1 MPFLRL
7 IPSVLAAVLAVLVSA
22 TPASAHTT
30 LESSDP
36 AEGTSLST
44 APTQVTLTF
53 GEAVTLPRSPINV
66 VGPDGSSWT
75 VGTATITGASVTAP
89 VTATGP
95 AGKHTLHY
103 TVIAD
108 DGDEVK
114 GTVHFILTTAATP
127 ASAVAAATTEAEAA
141 VTPAAAAAP
150 TVAATPVD
158 AAGSSGTSLWVWVA
172 VAVVVLGVLAGLAGF
187 ATARSRRS
195 SGRGVS

>member
-22 TPASAHTT
+22 TPAFAHTT

-36 AEGTSLST
+36 AEGRSLST

-75 VGTATITGASVTAP
+75 VGTATVTGASVTAP
-89 VTATGP
+89 VVATGP
-95 AGKHTLHY
+95 AGKCTLHY

-114 GTVHFILTTAATP
+114 GTVHFILTAAATP
-127 ASAVAAATTEAEAA
+127 TSTAAAATEVEVA
-141 VTPAAAAAP
+141 VTPVAAAAP

-158 AAGSSGTSLWVWVA
+158 AAGSSGTSTWAWVA
-172 VAVVVLGVLAGLAGF
+172 VAVVVLGVLGGLAGF